1 MSSLK
6 RTSTKSFQIELVT
19 KYDTNGAKRE
29 LCWGGPN
36 LRRGIHIRLW
46 IWTWGCRNV
55 EVMPECWKRA
65 GMFKSCRK
73 VELVISFVS
82 QILFAQAF
90 HPHCVAAQETKCC
103 YLFLSFFFFFFTLYL
118 ITSIKWISSERIH
131 RIPSNN
137 AHLSYVWCAFIN
149 LKETRGLC
157 VT

>member
-82 QILFAQAF
+82 QILFARAF
-90 HPHCVAAQETKCC
+90 HPHYVAAQETKCC
-103 YLFLSFFFFFFTLYL
+103 YLFFFFFTLYL
-118 ITSIKWISSERIH
+118 FTSIKWISSEQFPSLQIMRIFH
-131 RIPSNN
+131 MCDVPS
-137 AHLSYVWCAFIN
+137 YIW
-149 LKETRGLC
+149 KRRGDS
-157 VT
+157 V